1 MESLLIRRAPGVL
14 LLVVAIMLQASTQIC
29 LGRQIL
35 STGSGRPSDDEI
47 STTQEVNYDK
57 VSKSYWIH
65 RDHPDS
71 PASAASTYNTS
82 SQSER
87 IAAAARR
94 SLARAEYFSRRVLDD
109 SSSGNFDSPVEAV
122 GGDYAMAVS
131 VGTPPQQFLVN
142 IDTGSDLVWVN
153 CQPCIQ
159 CIVNASHNPFDP
171 SQSTSYR
178 EASCTDAA
186 CTGFPNSDSS
196 CVGTGPCDYIY
207 GYGEGTT
214 TSGIVAYEAFTFTAL
229 DGSSFAI
236 GDVTFGCGQ
245 NETLNGFPGIDGLV
259 GLAQGS
265 FSLPSQ
271 LSSAP
276 GFTDIFSYCL
286 IPFDGTAANYSTFY
300 FGVPETNISTYTP
313 IYSNAV
319 APSLTFY
326 YVYVTGISVGD
337 VLLDIPADFFNI
349 SATDGSGGIIFDS
362 GTTLNML
369 IGVAYDAVLQEFE
382 NQFSFPIVN
391 NSYGGSTVCFDV
403 SSATASTIYPNIV
416 FHLQS
421 VSGGEPVDFVLYPE
435 NVFLPP
441 PETDVLCLTIMSIN
455 SPGPMIIG
463 NTAQADHEMVFDRVN
478 NQIGWAST
486 TCT

>member
-1 MESLLIRRAPGVL
+1 MIRRAPGVL
-14 LLVVAIMLQASTQIC
+14 VLVVAIMLQASTQIC

-35 STGSGRPSDDEI
+35 STGSGRPSDDET
-47 STTQEVNYDK
+47 STTQEV
-57 VSKSYWIH
+57 VKSYWIH

-94 SLARAEYFSRRVLDD
+94 SLTRAEYFSRRVLDD

-131 VGTPPQQFLVN
+131 IGTPPRQFIVN
-142 IDTGSDLVWVN
+142 IDTGSDLVWLN
-153 CQPCIQ
+153 CEPCIQ
-159 CIVNASHNPFDP
+159 CIVNATDNPFDP
-171 SQSTSYR
+171 TQSTSYQQ
-178 EASCTDAA
+178 ASCTDPA
-186 CTGFPNSDSS
+186 CKGFPNNRTSCDS
-196 CVGTGPCDYIY
+196 TGACGYFYP
-207 GYGEGTT
+207 YGEGVYSSY
-214 TSGIVAYEAFTFTAL
+214 TSGILGYETFTFTAI

-236 GDVTFGCGQ
+236 GNITFGCGQ
-245 NETLNGFPGIDGLV
+245 NESLTGFTGFDGFT

-271 LSSAP
+271 LSLVS

-286 IPFDGTAANYSTFY
+286 IPFDGTAANHSTFY

-313 IYSNAV
+313 IYDNTV
-319 APSLTFY
+319 NPSATYY
-326 YVYVTGISVGD
+326 YVNVTGISVGG
-337 VLLDIPADFFNI
+337 VLLNIPADFFDI
-349 SATDGSGGIIFDS
+349 SPTDGSGGVIFDS
-362 GTTLNML
+362 GTTLTLL

-382 NQFSFPIVN
+382 NQFNFPVVR
-391 NSYGGSTVCFDV
+391 SSPTVCFDV
-403 SSATASTIYPNIV
+403 SGASANSVPNIV

-421 VSGGEPVDFVLYPE
+421 VSGAESVDFVLSLE
-435 NVFLPP
+435 NVLLPSSETVACLSIQSLNP
-441 PETDVLCLTIMSIN
+441 PGV
-455 SPGPMIIG
+455 MIIG
-463 NTAQADHEMVFDRVN
+463 NTAQANHEVVFDRVN
-478 NQIGWAST
+478 RQIGWAST

>member
-1 MESLLIRRAPGVL
+1 MESLMIRRAPGVL
-14 LLVVAIMLQASTQIC
+14 VLVVAIMLQASTQIC
-29 LGRQIL
+29 LGRQML
-35 STGSGRPSDDEI
+35 STGSGRPSDDET
-47 STTQEVNYDK
+47 STTEEVNYDK
-57 VSKSYWIH
+57 VLKSYWIH

-122 GGDYAMAVS
+122 GGDYATVVS
-131 VGTPPQQFLVN
+131 VGTPPQQFIVN

-171 SQSTSYR
+171 SKSNSYR

-186 CTGFPNSDSS
+186 CTGFPNQPTSCSD
-196 CVGTGPCDYIY
+196 TGACGYTY

-214 TSGIVAYEAFTFTAL
+214 TSGILASETFTFTAL

-245 NETLNGFPGIDGLV
+245 DETLNGFPGIDGLV
-259 GLAQGS
+259 GLGQGS

-271 LSSAP
+271 LSTVP
-276 GFTDIFSYCL
+276 GFSDIFSYCL
-286 IPFDGTAANYSTFY
+286 IPFGGNAANYSTFY

-326 YVYVTGISVGD
+326 YVNVTGISVGD
-337 VLLDIPADFFNI
+337 VLLDIPADFFSI

-362 GTTLNML
+362 GTTLNLL
-369 IGVAYDAVLQEFE
+369 IGDAYDAVLQEFE
-382 NQFSFPIVN
+382 NQFTFPIVS
-391 NSYGGSTVCFDV
+391 NSPTVCFDV

-421 VSGGEPVDFVLYPE
+421 VSGAEPVDFVLYPE
-435 NVFLPP
+435 NVFRQP
-441 PETDVLCLTIMSIN
+441 PETGVLCLTIMSIN
-455 SPGPMIIG
+455 STGPMIIG

-486 TCT
+486 KCT